1 MIDEIS
7 TIDSISSVESHT
19 GIESTRGVISTDE
32 AVAEPIPLHD
42 LSQSLCHILRRANL
56 ELARRYM
63 ATIGDRHSV
72 RPGVMGILMVT
83 GANPGINQVDIAHQL
98 GLDKANAAE
107 LIRSLEASNWIA
119 RRRSMQ
125 DRRRQGVY
133 LTPLGVQR
141 LGALRRDMREFER
154 DTFTGFSD
162 EEREML
168 VELLKRIAFRS

>member
-7 TIDSISSVESHT
+7 TLDSISSVESLS
-19 GIESTRGVISTDE
+19 GIESTRGVINTDE
-32 AVAEPIPLHD
+32 AVAEPLQLHD
-42 LSQSLCHILRRANL
+42 LSQSVCHVLRRANL

-83 GANPGINQVDIAHQL
+83 GSNPGINQVDIAHQL

-107 LIRSLEASNWIA
+107 LIRSLEATNWIA
-119 RRRSMQ
+119 RRRSTE

-154 DTFTGFSD
+154 ATLADFSD
-162 EEREML
+162 EERETL
-168 VELLKRIAFRS
+168 VELLKRIAFKS

>member
-1 MIDEIS
+1 MVDEIS
-7 TIDSISSVESHT
+7 TPGSLSGVESLP
-19 GIESTRGVISTDE
+19 GIESTRGVMGADE
-32 AVAEPIPLHD
+32 AVAEPIELDD
-42 LSQSLCHILRRANL
+42 LSQSVCHVLRRANL

-63 ATIGDRHSV
+63 ATIGERHSV

-107 LIRSLEASNWIA
+107 LIRSLETTNWIA
-119 RRRSMQ
+119 RRRSVQ

-133 LTPLGVQR
+133 LTQLGVQR

-154 DTFTGFSD
+154 DTFSAFSN
-162 EEREML
+162 EERDTL

>member
-1 MIDEIS
+1 MMDEVS
-7 TIDSISSVESHT
+7 TLDSVSGVESVP
-19 GIESTRGVISTDE
+19 GIEASRASLPADE
-32 AVAEPIPLHD
+32 AVSEPIQFHE
-42 LSQSLCHILRRANL
+42 LSQSVCHILRRANL
-56 ELARRYM
+56 ELARKYM
-63 ATIGDRHSV
+63 QLIGDRHSV

-107 LIRSLEASNWIA
+107 LIRSLEATNWIA

-141 LGALRRDMREFER
+141 LGALRRDMRDFER
-154 DTFTGFSD
+154 DMFSSFST
-162 EEREML
+162 EERETL
-168 VELLKRIAFRS
+168 VELLKRIAFKS